1 MSTQIILYRDGE
13 DEEIVCFYSE
23 IIPRVG
29 DTVHYYYDSAYDSMR
44 TPGSGAI
51 SSVTGVV
58 TRVQF
63 NYRDM
68 GSKQLVFAEVYLTDP
83 KVEVVE

>member
-23 IIPRVG
+23 IVPRVG
-29 DTVHYYYDSAYDSMR
+29 DTVQYYYDSAYSQE
-44 TPGSGAI
+44 PGAI
-51 SSVTGVV
+51 SNVTGVV
-58 TRVQF
+58 ARVQLQ
-63 NYRDM
+63 YRDM
-68 GSKQLVFAEVYLTDP
+68 MPRKRVFAEVYLTDP

>member
-1 MSTQIILYRDGE
+1 MDTQIVLYRDGE
-13 DEEIVCFYSE
+13 ENKIERFYSE
-23 IIPRVG
+23 IVPRVG
-29 DTVHYYYDSAYDSMR
+29 DTVHYYYDSAYSQE
-44 TPGSGAI
+44 PGAI

-58 TRVQF
+58 ARVQL

-68 GSKQLVFAEVYLTDP
+68 FNSLRVFAEVYLTDA